1 MNAVCIRTLGP
12 PVVRVNGAE
21 LVALP
26 AQRLRCALLVFL
38 AVERETTRENVLAT
52 FWPERPVER
61 ARHAFS
67 QTLYELRRLLG
78 DDWVDVQ
85 GERVVVRGIAVDA
98 VELEAAVARGDTE
111 TAVRLYGGPFLDGF
125 ALDLKPF
132 EAWAVRRR
140 AQLGRSHRK
149 ASRDRIAALLQA
161 GNLAAALEVSRR
173 WAELDPLEDEA
184 EHRYLELLVQAG
196 HRGDALRVY
205 AEYERLLQRELQ
217 VEPLDETKELVARLR
232 AGELESGPAWG
243 EVQRARLQADIS
255 ELNVLGVVNATG
267 DAGTVQAP
275 RDTRSSVAPSAARVE
290 PVPANRRSSHLDRLA
305 FALGG
310 AAVLALL
317 ILGYGSSSSHSSASR
332 VTPGATG
339 SAPAVAILPF
349 GVSDPALQKWRTGV
363 LLSLAAGIDGAAGM
377 HAVDPQAVLE
387 SLNENAGSANT
398 ISHAPDRS
406 QALGVG
412 RRTGARYAIAGNV
425 VAIDSSVRIT
435 ADLYET
441 ATGARLQEFQSE
453 GSSAQMFALL
463 DALAIE
469 IIRTMVRRERRD
481 AGVSRTDVGGHLT
494 TSLPALKAYLQAEQ
508 LNQQSRFEEATQ
520 WYERALQSDGTFTLM
535 FSRFLVRYSYVGEAI
550 PKSVPDPLAP
560 ALRAVDHLSRRD
572 ALMVRAN
579 QEVARDNI
587 PGAVNLLLQ
596 ASREYP
602 DDYEVWYSL
611 GEITIHEAG
620 DLLLGPEDALRAF
633 SNAMQLNPSYG
644 PPYEHLIELLLG
656 ERGDSARAVQVNSA
670 YQRLAPDADHREWGP
685 LSLALAFGSPTARA
699 RARRSRRRLRDAA
712 RARARA
718 KRRSPR
724 P

>member
-125 ALDLKPF
+125 ALDPKPF
-132 EAWAVRRR
+132 EAWAERRR

-149 ASRDRIAALLQA
+149 ASRERIAALLQA

-217 VEPLDETKELVARLR
+217 VEPLDETKALVARLR

-332 VTPGATG
+332 VTPGAAG

-494 TSLPALKAYLQAEQ
+494 TSLPALKAYLQAIRDRGLKTSSQRKVFTCLSSFYAFMVDENLLGANPIIPFRRRYLRQYKDNGSEPRQ
-508 LNQQSRFEEATQ
+508 LISIDQAAMLINSVLHSRDKAFLTLLFKTGMRLGELCSLDVGDLDLHDMSLVLKPTAKRSNRQLFFDHETA
-520 WYERALQSDGTFTLM
+520 RMLQAWLA
-535 FSRFLVRYSYVGEAI
+535 SRQDVNSGSPLFISTRKQRISPEVIPLVRSISSWA
-550 PKSVPDPLAP
+550 
-560 ALRAVDHLSRRD
+560 
-572 ALMVRAN
+572 
-579 QEVARDNI
+579 
-587 PGAVNLLLQ
+587 
-596 ASREYP
+596 
-602 DDYEVWYSL
+602 
-611 GEITIHEAG
+611 
-620 DLLLGPEDALRAF
+620 
-633 SNAMQLNPSYG
+633 
-644 PPYEHLIELLLG
+644 
-656 ERGDSARAVQVNSA
+656 
-670 YQRLAPDADHREWGP
+670 
-685 LSLALAFGSPTARA
+685 
-699 RARRSRRRLRDAA
+699 ARRSR
-712 RARARA
+712 
-718 KRRSPR
+718 
-724 P
+724 